1 MSAEDKTPAQV
12 AHDAFDHICQ
22 PAGAKPGDYTSDW
35 DKEAPEIQV
44 AWKAAADAVIDQA
57 QKRIHAK
64 LMEPQGAPT
73 PGTSA
78 WQQGLAD
85 AYELIAGN

>member
-12 AHDAFDHICQ
+12 AHDAFDHLCQ
-22 PAGAKPGDYTSDW
+22 PDGAEPGEYTNEW
-35 DKEAPEIQV
+35 DKVDPKLQA

-64 LMEPQGAPT
+64 LMEDQGVRT

-85 AYELIAGN
+85 AYELISGD